1 MIRDTAAFR
10 RDLLRWYDQNARD
23 LPWRASKALWPV
35 LVSEFMLQQTRVET
49 VIPYF
54 QRFMARFPDA
64 AALARAPETEV
75 LAAWSGLGYYSRARN
90 LREAAAAITAQNPE
104 TYEQVRALPGV
115 GPYTAAAVSSIAL
128 DLPHA
133 AVDGNVL
140 RVLARLTAD
149 ASDIGAESTRA
160 RFRDADQRLLAP
172 QRPGD
177 FNQAMMELGATVC
190 LPRSPHCLVC
200 PVSKHCLARQTGRQ
214 DELPMKRP
222 KPAVAR
228 AEAEVA
234 VVRCGAGWLLKQRAA
249 RESRMADFWELPHP
263 GDVPGV
269 VLSLCGSF
277 RHSIVNT
284 RFTVAVYRG
293 ELDVTPDGLKS
304 ATVDDLETLPL
315 TTISRK
321 ALNLEKRASAA
332 RPRGIRLQVARG
344 E

>member
-1 MIRDTAAFR
+1 MRDTAAFR
-10 RDLLRWYDQNARD
+10 RDLLRWYDQNART
-23 LPWRASKALWPV
+23 LPWRESKALWSV

-54 QRFMARFPDA
+54 ERFMARFPNA

-90 LREAAAAITAQNPE
+90 LREAAAVITAESPG

-128 DLPHA
+128 DLPYA

-140 RVLARLTAD
+140 RVLARLKAD

-160 RFRDADQRLLAP
+160 RFRDVAQQLLAP
-172 QRPGD
+172 QRSGD

-190 LPRSPHCLVC
+190 LPRSPRCLLC

-214 DELPMKRP
+214 DELPVKRP
-222 KPAVAR
+222 KPAGIDD
-228 AEAEVA
+228 EAAVA
-234 VVRCGAGWLLKQRAA
+234 VVRCGDRLLLKQRAPG
-249 RESRMADFWELPHP
+249 ESRMPGFWELPHP
-263 GDVPGV
+263 DDVPGA

-293 ELDVTPDGLKS
+293 VLDATPNGLKS
-304 ATVDDLETLPL
+304 VTADDLETFPL

-321 ALNLEKRASAA
+321 ALNAENPHLTRF
-332 RPRGIRLQVARG
+332 PRGIRLQVARG

>member
-1 MIRDTAAFR
+1 MRNAAAFR
-10 RDLLRWYDQNARD
+10 RDLLRWYDQNARA

-54 QRFMARFPDA
+54 ERFMARFPDA
-64 AALARAPETEV
+64 AALARAAETEV

-90 LREAAAAITAQNPE
+90 LREAAAVIAAENPA

-149 ASDIGAESTRA
+149 ASDIGAESTRG
-160 RFRDADQRLLAP
+160 RFRNAAQQLLAP

-190 LPRSPHCLVC
+190 PPRSPRCLIC

-214 DELPMKRP
+214 DELPVKRP
-222 KPAVAR
+222 KPAASD
-228 AEAEVA
+228 AEVEVA
-234 VVRCGAGWLLKQRAA
+234 VVWCGDRLLLKQRAPG
-249 RESRMADFWELPHP
+249 ESRMADFWELLHP
-263 GDVPGV
+263 ADVPGA

-293 ELDVTPDGLKS
+293 ELDAAPIGLKS
-304 ATVDDLETLPL
+304 VTPGELEALPL

-321 ALNLEKRASAA
+321 ALDLEKRASTSVL
-332 RPRGIRLQVARG
+332 RGIRLQVAIG